1 MKYMLLMH
9 VPRGTVGYASDGWDP
24 ADWQAHLDYWRQLN
38 RDLIDAGELVTVQAL
53 TAPSEARLVRGG
65 VGSAPVTDGPFPE
78 SKEFLA
84 GFWIVDVPDAA
95 RAYAIAARASG
106 APGPGGA
113 PLSMPIEVRAVG
125 AVARRHGR

>member
-9 VPRGTVGYASDGWDP
+9 VPSGTVGYAGDGWTP

-38 RDLIDAGELVTVQAL
+38 RDLIDAGELITVQAL
-53 TAPSEARLVRGG
+53 TAPSEAKLVR
-65 VGSAPVTDGPFPE
+65 VGPRGAPVTDGPFPE

-84 GFWIVDVPDAA
+84 GFWIVNVPDAA
-95 RAYAIAARASG
+95 RAYAIAARASS
-106 APGPGGA
+106 APGPRGA

-125 AVARRHGR
+125 TAPEA